1 MWHSEDINT
10 ILKRLESRLSG
21 LSSKEA
27 EERIK
32 KYGYNE
38 IYIPKRFRRLKIF
51 LRQFES
57 ILVWMLIISTVVSFA
72 IGEVND
78 AIAIAVIVA
87 LNATLGFIQE
97 YRAEKAV
104 EALKR
109 MAAPK
114 ARVLRDGKEVVVPAR
129 EVVPGD
135 ILLLQAGD
143 KVVAASKFVDNRFL
157 SINVYKEDYGI
168 HVESNPLFEYD
179 GLYVT
184 IKALKKLKKTLQGK
198 YKFSRLDLSEEGFV
212 VITAVADNINEL
224 ANVTKELEKAYLQ
237 ALNLLEI

>member
-143 KVVAASKFVDNRFL
+143 KVPADIRL
-157 SINVYKEDYGI
+157 I
-168 HVESNPLFEYD
+168 ESM
-179 GLYVT
+179 
-184 IKALKKLKKTLQGK
+184 
-198 YKFSRLDLSEEGFV
+198 
-212 VITAVADNINEL
+212 
-224 ANVTKELEKAYLQ
+224 
-237 ALNLLEI
+237 NLR